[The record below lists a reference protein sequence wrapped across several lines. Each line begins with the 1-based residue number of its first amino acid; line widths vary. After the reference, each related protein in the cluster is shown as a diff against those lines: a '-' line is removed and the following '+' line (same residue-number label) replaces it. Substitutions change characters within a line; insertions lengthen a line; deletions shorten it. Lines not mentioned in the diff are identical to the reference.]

1 MFKKLTGIL
10 ILLSF
15 LLIKST
21 SLLASDHH
29 QHAISCCA
37 GQGADDAADAE
48 KETKQLEIA
57 DEDLLIQPA
66 LGPAFLV
73 LSKKPAHLTVPD
85 IQAPYLSLPYPPP
98 NGHIL

>member
-1 MFKKLTGIL
+1 MFKKLTGIF

-21 SLLASDHH
+21 SLLAVDHK
-29 QHAISCCA
+29 QNAISCCA

-57 DEDLLIQPA
+57 DEDLLVQSP
-66 LGPAFLV
+66 LGPVFLI
-73 LSKKPAHLTVPD
+73 LSKKPAHLTVPG
-85 IQAPYLSLPYPPP
+85 ILAPYLSLPYPPP
-98 NGHIL
+98 NGRIS

>member
-1 MFKKLTGIL
+1 MFKKLTGIF

-21 SLLASDHH
+21 SLLAADLK
-29 QHAISCCA
+29 QHAISCCVA
-37 GQGADDAADAE
+37 QDADDAADAE

-66 LGPAFLV
+66 FGPTFLI
-73 LSKKPAHLTVPD
+73 LSEKPVQLTVPH
-85 IQAPYLSLPYPPP
+85 ILAPYLSLPYPPP
-98 NGHIL
+98 NGLI